1 MFYYS
6 LTVIWPQMITAL
18 YETDQIMIG
27 LMSGTLGGSI
37 AFGQVFGGGS
47 IRFGWGHWQLRIS
60 ALAMCGFI
68 GAMAATNASTRTLA
82 IVMCALGAF
91 AVGIVEV
98 VGIVA
103 VPFTVPPADL
113 GLASG
118 LLGSCRS
125 ALGSVATAIFSSIL
139 TTTKNKEVPPR
150 LIALAK
156 QDGLSQSSVTALIK
170 AGLQGATATFAKI
183 PGLPKD
189 RIPEYV
195 VAVRDGNVKAYHMV
209 FYSSLAFGGIA
220 VICAFCCKEFNSHFT
235 DKVDRR
241 LQHVGKKQETPK
253 EV

>member
-1 MFYYS
+1 
-6 LTVIWPQMITAL
+6 MITAL

-37 AFGQVFGGGS
+37 AFGQVFGGGT
-47 IRFGWGHWQLRIS
+47 IRFGWGHWQLRFS
-60 ALAMCGFI
+60 AVAMCGFI
-68 GAMAATNASTRTLA
+68 GAMAATNADTRTLA
-82 IVMCALGAF
+82 IVMCAMGAF

-103 VPFTVPPADL
+103 VPFTVPPEDL

-125 ALGSVATAIFSSIL
+125 ALGSVATAIFSSVL
-139 TTTKNKEVPPR
+139 STTKGKQIPPS
-150 LIALAK
+150 LLKLAEE
-156 QDGLSQSSVTALIK
+156 DGLSQTSIAALLK
-170 AGLQGATATFAKI
+170 AGIQGAVATFAKI
-183 PGLPKD
+183 PGLPAD
-189 RIPEYV
+189 RIPQYAL
-195 VAVRDGNVKAYHMV
+195 AVRDGNVKAYHMV

-235 DKVDRR
+235 NTVDRR
-241 LQHVGKKQETPK
+241 LQGIEKKQEVGK

>member
-6 LTVIWPQMITAL
+6 LTVIWPQMITSL
-18 YETDQIMIG
+18 YEKDQIQIG
-27 LMSGTLGGSI
+27 LMSGVLGGSI
-37 AFGQVFGGGS
+37 AFGQVLGGGT
-47 IRFGWGHWQLRIS
+47 IKFGWGHWQLRFS
-60 ALAMCGFI
+60 AVAMCGFI

-82 IVMCALGAF
+82 IVMCALGAL
-91 AVGIVEV
+91 AVGVVEV

-125 ALGSVATAIFSSIL
+125 TLGSVATAVFSSVL
-139 TTTKNKEVPPR
+139 TTTRTKEVPPR
-150 LIALAK
+150 LLRLAE
-156 QDGLSQSSVTALIK
+156 QDGLSESSIKALVK

-183 PGLPKD
+183 PGMPAGRVAAYAL
-189 RIPEYV
+189 
-195 VAVRDGNVKAYHMV
+195 AVRDGNVKAYHMV
-209 FYSSLAFGGIA
+209 FFSSLAFGGIA

-241 LQHVGKKQETPK
+241 LQHVGKKQEVAK